1 MAAENA
7 RVSTRRALLTGMAA
21 TVAAVA
27 IDAVTEPAHAADGD
41 TVILGEDNTA
51 HNPTVIRSGSTSAL
65 IGICTT
71 DDGALVGEN
80 EASDGYGVRATSP
93 YIGVNA
99 VGGEIGVYAVSDYG
113 KAVEALTYDG
123 VAVSASTAVDA
134 GSALEV
140 SGRARFSRSGK
151 VTMPAGKT
159 QVTVPVANLDA
170 ASLVFA
176 TVQERRDDF
185 HILGAVADPA
195 SAKITIYVNRKASK
209 ATTVAW
215 FVVN

>member
-1 MAAENA
+1 MAAEKA
-7 RVSTRRALLTGMAA
+7 DVSTRRALLAGMAA

-27 IDAVTEPAHAADGD
+27 IDAVSEPAHGADGD
-41 TVILGEDNTA
+41 KVILGEENTA
-51 HNPTVIRSGSTSAL
+51 HNPTVIHSGSSSAL
-65 IGICTT
+65 KGICTT

-80 EASDGYGVRATSP
+80 EASDGYGVRGTSP

-113 KAVEALTYDG
+113 KGVEALTYDG

-151 VTMPAGKT
+151 VTLPAGKT
-159 QVTVPVANLDA
+159 QVTVSVANLDG
-170 ASLVFA
+170 ASLVLA

-185 HILGAVADPA
+185 HVLGAATDPA
-195 SAKITIYVNRKASK
+195 HATITIYVNRKASK
-209 ATTVAW
+209 ATTIAW